1 MPLVV
6 IIRRGGSLLLATL
19 GGVERVGWRA
29 DPLAAHKM
37 LLRGLV
43 SILNR
48 GGRLWGAS
56 EASFVHEVEYAYKLA
71 GEKPALL
78 KKELPCGGRHPE
90 SRLIA
95 FNQDNAVK
103 NA

>member
-1 MPLVV
+1 MTFGDFPVVCIFRVGFVWEGGPRVPLVV

-48 GGRLWGAS
+48 GGRL
-56 EASFVHEVEYAYKLA
+56 
-71 GEKPALL
+71 
-78 KKELPCGGRHPE
+78 
-90 SRLIA
+90 
-95 FNQDNAVK
+95 
-103 NA
+103 